1 MYAAITGTGK
11 NKSVYIMQSF
21 RKENGRTSS
30 RVHRKLGR
38 LDDLL
43 EKYDGNQEKLMA
55 WAKSEAAKDTRLYNE
70 QSGEISI
77 SLSQSAYIP
86 KDEERSFNVGYL
98 FLQHLCTELRFDA
111 ICRKIKRRHQ
121 YSYDLS
127 AILADLIFARIL
139 SPASKVWQKV

>member
-43 EKYDGNQEKLMA
+43 EKVR
-55 WAKSEAAKDTRLYNE
+55 W
-70 QSGEISI
+70 QSGKAHG
-77 SLSQSAYIP
+77 L
-86 KDEERSFNVGYL
+86 G
-98 FLQHLCTELRFDA
+98 
-111 ICRKIKRRHQ
+111 
-121 YSYDLS
+121 
-127 AILADLIFARIL
+127 
-139 SPASKVWQKV
+139 

>member
-43 EKYDGNQEKLMA
+43 EKYDGNQESS
-55 WAKSEAAKDTRLYNE
+55 WRRPSER
-70 QSGEISI
+70 QRC
-77 SLSQSAYIP
+77 P
-86 KDEERSFNVGYL
+86 VM
-98 FLQHLCTELRFDA
+98 
-111 ICRKIKRRHQ
+111 
-121 YSYDLS
+121 
-127 AILADLIFARIL
+127 
-139 SPASKVWQKV
+139 

>member
-1 MYAAITGTGK
+1 MYAAITGIGK

-43 EKYDGNQEKLMA
+43 EMYDGSQEKLMA

-70 QSGEISI
+70 QSGEISV

-86 KDEERSFNVGYL
+86 RDEERSFNVASLYRASVR
-98 FLQHLCTELRFDA
+98 FHL
-111 ICRKIKRRHQ
+111 
-121 YSYDLS
+121 
-127 AILADLIFARIL
+127 
-139 SPASKVWQKV
+139 P

>member
-70 QSGEISI
+70 QSGEISV
-77 SLSQSAYIP
+77 SLSPIRPISP

-98 FLQHLCTELRFDA
+98 FLQHLLYRTSVRCHL
-111 ICRKIKRRHQ
+111 
-121 YSYDLS
+121 
-127 AILADLIFARIL
+127 
-139 SPASKVWQKV
+139 P

>member
-43 EKYDGNQEKLMA
+43 E
-55 WAKSEAAKDTRLYNE
+55 R
-70 QSGEISI
+70 QSG
-77 SLSQSAYIP
+77 
-86 KDEERSFNVGYL
+86 KTHGMG
-98 FLQHLCTELRFDA
+98 
-111 ICRKIKRRHQ
+111 
-121 YSYDLS
+121 
-127 AILADLIFARIL
+127 
-139 SPASKVWQKV
+139 

>member
-43 EKYDGNQEKLMA
+43 EKYDGNQEKLMVLG
-55 WAKSEAAKDTRLYNE
+55 AKSEAAKDTRLYNE

-98 FLQHLCTELRFDA
+98 FFTAPLYRTSVRCHL
-111 ICRKIKRRHQ
+111 
-121 YSYDLS
+121 
-127 AILADLIFARIL
+127 
-139 SPASKVWQKV
+139 P